1 MDKFSDFEKDRM
13 DSYRQEE
20 ILSQGIFDGALSLWV
35 MRMFLSGLWIFFLF
49 VLFLL
54 FLPIFVPLWIL
65 SYKKRKKE
73 DDLPWDP
80 DDPDLTVRQRI
91 ENEHFFRSRRQKR
104 EEQYKDFQKLFR
116 KN

>member
-1 MDKFSDFEKDRM
+1 VDNFSGFEKDR
-13 DSYRQEE
+13 SEAYRQEE
-20 ILSQGIFDGALSLWV
+20 IISQGIFDGALSLWI
-35 MRMFLSGLWIFFLF
+35 MRMFLSGLWILFLF

-54 FLPIFVPLWIL
+54 FLPIFIPLWIL

-80 DDPDLTVRQRI
+80 DDPDLTLKQKI
-91 ENEHFFRSRRQKR
+91 DNEQFSRNRRQKR
-104 EEQYKDFQKLFR
+104 EKQFQDFQNLFR